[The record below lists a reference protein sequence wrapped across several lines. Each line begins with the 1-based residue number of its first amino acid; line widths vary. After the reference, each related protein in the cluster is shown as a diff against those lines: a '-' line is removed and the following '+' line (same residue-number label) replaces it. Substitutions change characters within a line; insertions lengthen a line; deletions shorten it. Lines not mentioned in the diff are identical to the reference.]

1 MMMIAA
7 LLAASFV
14 QPAIITAQHRVH
26 GSAPCLASPQLCAS
40 GSSPSARLKGDAMAP
55 GPDNKMSA
63 YRFDAR
69 PCRIIGNMGCPK
81 QARLRLF
88 RLGEPL
94 RDTLMRSFGP
104 R

>member
-1 MMMIAA
+1 MIAA
-7 LLAASFV
+7 LLAASLVHSAPFPTMISATSTAPCQAV
-14 QPAIITAQHRVH
+14 PAICMTSRRE
-26 GSAPCLASPQLCAS
+26 G
-40 GSSPSARLKGDAMAP
+40 GRLIVEG
-55 GPDNKMSA
+55 GGRGGDNKMSA

-69 PCRIIGNMGCPK
+69 PCRVIGNMGCPK

-94 RDTLMRSFGP
+94 RETLMRSFVP

>member
-1 MMMIAA
+1 MIAA
-7 LLAASFV
+7 LLAASLV
-14 QPAIITAQHRVH
+14 QSVSLPSRNPVVSVVPCQAVPA
-26 GSAPCLASPQLCAS
+26 LCMTS
-40 GSSPSARLKGDAMAP
+40 RGDRGRIVTGGA
-55 GPDNKMSA
+55 GRSDDNKMTA

-69 PCRIIGNMGCPK
+69 PCRVIGNMDCPK

-94 RDTLMRSFGP
+94 GETLMRSLSP

>member
-1 MMMIAA
+1 MNRDTRLSDVLHV
-7 LLAASFV
+7 LLHMEQANELLTSDV
-14 QPAIITAQHRVH
+14 
-26 GSAPCLASPQLCAS
+26 LA
-40 GSSPSARLKGDAMAP
+40 K

-94 RDTLMRSFGP
+94 RDTLLRSFAP

>member
-1 MMMIAA
+1 MMIAA
-7 LLAASFV
+7 LFAASL
-14 QPAIITAQHRVH
+14 AH
-26 GSAPCLASPQLCAS
+26 SAPLPTKISVAATAPCQAVPALCIVS
-40 GSSPSARLKGDAMAP
+40 RQDNGRLLPEGAGA
-55 GPDNKMSA
+55 GPDNKMNA

-69 PCRIIGNMGCPK
+69 PCRVIGNMGCPK

-94 RDTLMRSFGP
+94 RETLMNSFMP

>member
-1 MMMIAA
+1 MMIAA
-7 LLAASFV
+7 LFAASL
-14 QPAIITAQHRVH
+14 AH
-26 GSAPCLASPQLCAS
+26 SAPLPTKISVAATAPCQAVPALCILPEGA
-40 GSSPSARLKGDAMAP
+40 GA
-55 GPDNKMSA
+55 GPDNKMNA

-69 PCRIIGNMGCPK
+69 PCRVIGNMGCPK

-94 RDTLMRSFGP
+94 RETLMNSFMP

>member
-1 MMMIAA
+1 MMIAA
-7 LLAASFV
+7 LLAASL
-14 QPAIITAQHRVH
+14 AH
-26 GSAPCLASPQLCAS
+26 SAPLPTKIPAPSTAPCQAVPALCM
-40 GSSPSARLKGDAMAP
+40 GSRHGGGRVFIDGAAQGA
-55 GPDNKMSA
+55 DNKMSA

-69 PCRIIGNMGCPK
+69 PCRVIGNMGCPK

-94 RDTLMRSFGP
+94 RETLMRSLVP

>member
-1 MMMIAA
+1 MMIAA
-7 LLAASFV
+7 LLVASFV
-14 QPAIITAQHRVH
+14 QPAILPAQLASR
-26 GSAPCLASPQLCAS
+26 GSSPCLAAPQLCAS
-40 GSSPSARLKGDAMAP
+40 GKSASARLQINGTAR

-94 RDTLMRSFGP
+94 RETLIRSFGP

>member
-1 MMMIAA
+1 MIAA
-7 LLAASFV
+7 LLAASFA
-14 QPAIITAQHRVH
+14 QPAIVPGQAASLS
-26 GSAPCLASPQLCAS
+26 SASCLAAPQLCAS
-40 GSSPSARLKGDAMAP
+40 GSAAPARARIGAIVQR
-55 GPDNKMSA
+55 PDTKMGA

-94 RDTLMRSFGP
+94 RETLMRSFTL